1 MQEQQFTTPR
11 PVRLEIKVAA
21 GDVQVTTVDG
31 DESTVELDGPQ
42 KLLDAARVRLAG
54 DRLVIDQRR
63 RSFGGVFGGFAESLD
78 VRARV
83 PHGSKVE
90 VVTASCD
97 ATLDGTFGGFELQA
111 ASGDAA
117 MTGELDGDARIKTVT
132 GDVRLPDVSGDLTA
146 QTVSGHIAAQSVGGS
161 VWAKSVSGNVH
172 VGSLREG
179 QVTIQSVSGDVELG
193 VAPGTSIDVDAGSA
207 SGDLSS
213 EVPLSDT
220 PGADAGRTVVIR
232 SNTVSGDVRVFRA
245 A

>member
-1 MQEQQFTTPR
+1 
-11 PVRLEIKVAA
+11 
-21 GDVQVTTVDG
+21 
-31 DESTVELDGPQ
+31 
-42 KLLDAARVRLAG
+42 
-54 DRLVIDQRR
+54 
-63 RSFGGVFGGFAESLD
+63 
-78 VRARV
+78 
-83 PHGSKVE
+83 
-90 VVTASCD
+90 
-97 ATLDGTFGGFELQA
+97 
-111 ASGDAA
+111 